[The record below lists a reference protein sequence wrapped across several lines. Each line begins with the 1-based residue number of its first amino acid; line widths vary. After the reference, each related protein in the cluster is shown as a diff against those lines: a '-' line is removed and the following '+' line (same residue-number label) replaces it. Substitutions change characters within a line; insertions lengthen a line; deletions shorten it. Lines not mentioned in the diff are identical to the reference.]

1 VKIAWLG
8 HSAFRLDMNGA
19 CVLLEPSA
27 DAFVEAMGEDGGKV
41 RVIDPGRSSE
51 V

>member
-1 VKIAWLG
+1 MKIAWLG
-8 HSAFRLDMNGA
+8 HSAFRLDMNGV

-27 DAFVEAMGEDGGKV
+27 DAFVEATGEDGGKV
-41 RVIDPGRSSE
+41 KVIDPGQSIE